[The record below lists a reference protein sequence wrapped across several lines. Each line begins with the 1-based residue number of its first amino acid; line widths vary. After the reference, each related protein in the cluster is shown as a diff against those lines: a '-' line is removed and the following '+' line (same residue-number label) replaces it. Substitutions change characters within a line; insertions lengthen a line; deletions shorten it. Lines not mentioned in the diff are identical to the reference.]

1 MKENKQIIEV
11 EYDQE
16 LVKKDIEAQKES
28 NEKLTLQ
35 DEFNTDEIED
45 LLGEGAEVI

>member
-28 NEKLTLQ
+28 NEELTLH
-35 DEFNTDEIED
+35 DEFNTDETEH

>member
-28 NEKLTLQ
+28 NEELTLQ
-35 DEFNTDEIED
+35 AEFNTDEIED

>member
-28 NEKLTLQ
+28 NEELTLK